1 MRSFA
6 TLSLILP
13 LALGLA
19 ACKSETGGAEGAT
32 GEPIAKIAAP
42 AGKAWADTLAVSAD
56 GGFQMGN
63 PNAPIKLIEYGAL
76 SCSHCADFSE
86 KGAAQLRDEFVN
98 SGRVQFELRL
108 FMLNALDVPAALLA
122 TCGSQE
128 AVIARSDQFWAWQ
141 KQMFANLQQAGEAEF
156 QAAGALP
163 PEQRFA
169 ALARIGGMDTF
180 FAGRGVAADQ
190 AKACL
195 ADVNKAT
202 ALVEATNKATKEM
215 QVTGTPTFFINGKKL
230 EGNTWEV
237 VKADLERAGAR

>member
-13 LALGLA
+13 LALSLA
-19 ACKSETGGAEGAT
+19 ACKGESTTADGVTGK
-32 GEPIAKIAAP
+32 PIAMIAAP
-42 AGKAWADTLAVSAD
+42 AGKTWADTQAVSPE
-56 GGFQMGN
+56 GGFQIGN
-63 PNAPIKLIEYGAL
+63 PKAPIKLIEYGAL
-76 SCSHCADFSE
+76 SCSHCAEFSE
-86 KGAAQLRDEFVN
+86 KGAAQLREEFVN
-98 SGRVQFELRL
+98 SGRVQYELRL

-156 QAAGALP
+156 QAAGTLP

-169 ALARIGGMDTF
+169 TLARLGGMDAF

-202 ALVEATNKATKEM
+202 ALVQATDKAGKEM
-215 QVTGTPTFFINGKKL
+215 NVTGTPTFFLNGKKL
-230 EGNTWEV
+230 EVNTWEAV
-237 VKADLERAGAR
+237 RAELERAGAR

>member
-1 MRSFA
+1 MRSLA
-6 TLSLILP
+6 IACLILP
-13 LALGLA
+13 LALSLA
-19 ACKSETGGAEGAT
+19 ACDTKSGDGEGVT

-42 AGKAWADTLAVSAD
+42 AGKTWADTVAVSAE
-56 GGFQMGN
+56 GGFQIGN

-76 SCSHCADFSE
+76 SCSHCAEFSE

-128 AVIARSDQFWAWQ
+128 AVIARSDQFWSWQ
-141 KQMFANLQQAGEAEF
+141 KQMFTNLQQAGEAQF
-156 QAAGALP
+156 QAAGSLP

-169 ALARIGGMDTF
+169 TLAKLGGMDAF

-190 AKACL
+190 AKVCL
-195 ADVNKAT
+195 ADTKKAT
-202 ALVEATNKATKEM
+202 ALVEATDKAGKEM
-215 QVTGTPTFFINGKKL
+215 GVTGTPTFFLNGKKL

>member
-1 MRSFA
+1 MRSLA
-6 TLSLILP
+6 IASLILP

-19 ACKSETGGAEGAT
+19 ACNGKSDGAEGVT

-42 AGKAWADTLAVSAD
+42 AGKTWADTVAVSPE

-86 KGAAQLRDEFVN
+86 KGAAQLREEFVN

-141 KQMFANLQQAGEAEF
+141 KQMFTNLQQAGEAEF
-156 QAAGALP
+156 QAAGTLP

-169 ALARIGGMDTF
+169 TLARLAGMDTF

-202 ALVEATNKATKEM
+202 ALVQATDKAGKEM
-215 QVTGTPTFFINGKKL
+215 NVTGTPTFFLNGKKL
-230 EGNTWEV
+230 DMNTWEPV
-237 VKADLERAGAR
+237 RAELERAGAR